1 MDLEEYEWA
10 IEEMIKDDD
19 YLYSTMIKD
28 QYSLGK
34 VLAKK
39 YKLLRIAY
47 SVFMVGIIISVVS
60 FILAFINI

>member
-1 MDLEEYEWA
+1 MDLYEYEWA
-10 IEEMIKDDD
+10 IEMIMKNDKKL
-19 YLYSTMIKD
+19 YLTMIRD

-47 SVFMVGIIISVVS
+47 NIFMIGIIVSVLTFVIAFS
-60 FILAFINI
+60 FV